1 MSEDKRNNKSKFIII
16 GIIIAV
22 IAIVG
27 IGVIFSRQKTKNTS
41 TKTEIDSKESSSSIS
56 KVDGKQ
62 QNLGQEITTSDKITI
77 DNCCEFN
84 ITGTTFVKDVLPSN
98 PTGYYTYLQGKDDS
112 QKYCEITMN
121 VKNLKTSAVKQDSL
135 LSVKLKYD
143 NNYEYMC
150 MLVTEDASGE
160 KLETY
165 PNLYSID
172 PLKNLK
178 YRFVADVPKEIETD
192 GKPLQAVITANGNIY
207 VYNIR

>member
-1 MSEDKRNNKSKFIII
+1 
-16 GIIIAV
+16 
-22 IAIVG
+22 
-27 IGVIFSRQKTKNTS
+27 
-41 TKTEIDSKESSSSIS
+41 
-56 KVDGKQ
+56 
-62 QNLGQEITTSDKITI
+62 
-77 DNCCEFN
+77 
-84 ITGTTFVKDVLPSN
+84 
-98 PTGYYTYLQGKDDS
+98 
-112 QKYCEITMN
+112 MN

-143 NNYEYMC
+143 NNYEYTC

>member
-1 MSEDKRNNKSKFIII
+1 MRLEKGKNKFLII
-16 GIIIAV
+16 GIIIVVVVIIGAV
-22 IAIVG
+22 IV
-27 IGVIFSRQKTKNTS
+27 SNRE
-41 TKTEIDSKESSSSIS
+41 KTEDTLTKSTTVSKDNSGSIS
-56 KVDGKQ
+56 KVEDKQ
-62 QNLGQEITTSDKITI
+62 PSLEKEITTEDKITI

-84 ITGTTFVKDVLPSN
+84 VIGTTFAKDILPTN
-98 PTGYYTYLQGKDDS
+98 PTGYYTYLQGKDDN

-143 NNYEYMC
+143 NNYEYTC

-160 KLETY
+160 RLETY

-172 PLKNLK
+172 PLKSLK

-192 GKPLQAVITANGNIY
+192 GKPLQAVITINGNIY
-207 VYNIR
+207 LYNIR